1 MRVASVLTSLFLVFA
16 QSPSVSAT
24 SSVSRDAQALVVLQQ
39 SLLKMGTPQDVDAT
53 GSVVTTEGSTRRN
66 GTVRIRTR
74 GQNQTSEDFQ
84 FGSDSLEVTYSKGR
98 ALSRTSAGTRKL
110 NVPNTLA
117 SQSAIFPAPLLAS
130 MISNP
135 DVTIENLGIETLDG
149 SQAYHLVLT
158 DSFRSLPDSQDFSP
172 STRREI
178 WVDTASGLITQI
190 SWRRYNGIGPA
201 DYSIPF
207 VARYADYILENG
219 VFFPHHIDISLNGTP
234 WASIQISS
242 VAVNTGLTDADFQ
255 VD

>member
-1 MRVASVLTSLFLVFA
+1 
-16 QSPSVSAT
+16 
-24 SSVSRDAQALVVLQQ
+24 
-39 SLLKMGTPQDVDAT
+39 
-53 GSVVTTEGSTRRN
+53 
-66 GTVRIRTR
+66 
-74 GQNQTSEDFQ
+74 
-84 FGSDSLEVTYSKGR
+84 
-98 ALSRTSAGTRKL
+98 L